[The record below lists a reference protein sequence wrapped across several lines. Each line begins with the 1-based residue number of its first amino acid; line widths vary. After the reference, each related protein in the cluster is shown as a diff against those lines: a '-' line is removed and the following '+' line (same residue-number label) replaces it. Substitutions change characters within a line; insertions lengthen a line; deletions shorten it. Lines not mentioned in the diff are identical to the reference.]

1 MIDGKEEAFP
11 SDYWNRLALEA
22 IDNRVNG
29 LRVDTNASS
38 FQLSILVADIRRFLD
53 AARGK

>member
-1 MIDGKEEAFP
+1 MTDDKEEAFP

-29 LRVDTNASS
+29 MRIVDASS
-38 FQLSILVADIRRFLD
+38 FQLSILVADIRRLLD
-53 AARGK
+53 TARGKE